1 MLLWVSALL
10 PLAMHFWSRDPQAL
24 IHPFPFYK
32 ELAIHPQ
39 AWANLWLQRLR
50 VFPLLII
57 IFCLLKHFA
66 KKGDENYNELR
77 LLRGVVLSYMVFE
90 GIDVADWFL
99 RYGQD
104 ILAKGFDANVIKVTG
119 VTVSIASFIT
129 HYFTHEN
136 EK

>member
-1 MLLWVSALL
+1 MRKRWILLLLWVSALL

-24 IHPFPFYK
+24 IHPFPFFK

-39 AWANLWLQRLR
+39 SWANLWLQRLR
-50 VFPLLII
+50 VFPLLVI
-57 IFCLLKHFA
+57 IFFLLPKEWRA
-66 KKGDENYNELR
+66 
-77 LLRGVVLSYMVFE
+77 LRGVILAYIVFE
-90 GIDVADWFL
+90 AFDVADWFL

-119 VTVSIASFIT
+119 ITVSIASFIT

-136 EK
+136 DR

>member
-1 MLLWVSALL
+1 MRKRWILLLLWVSALL

-24 IHPFPFYK
+24 IHPFPFFK

-39 AWANLWLQRLR
+39 SWANLWLQRLR

-57 IFCLLKHFA
+57 IFFLVPK
-66 KKGDENYNELR
+66 ELR
-77 LLRGVVLSYMVFE
+77 LLRGVVLSYLVFE

-136 EK
+136 DQ

>member
-24 IHPFPFYK
+24 IYPFPFFK

-39 AWANLWLQRLR
+39 SWSNLWLQRLR

-57 IFCLLKHFA
+57 IFFLVP
-66 KKGDENYNELR
+66 KKLR

-104 ILAKGFDANVIKVTG
+104 ILAKGFDANVIKITG